1 MKKGL
6 KKQNSF
12 GDMRAASSGA
22 AVMSARRNNSVNK
35 LDTAKILLAAGL
47 GIVLL
52 MGGEMLM
59 TGLLI
64 IGFLSFLAFV
74 GCLIAQ

>member
-12 GDMRAASSGA
+12 GDMRAASAGA
-22 AVMSARRNNSVNK
+22 AVMSARKNNSVNK

-59 TGLLI
+59 TSLLI